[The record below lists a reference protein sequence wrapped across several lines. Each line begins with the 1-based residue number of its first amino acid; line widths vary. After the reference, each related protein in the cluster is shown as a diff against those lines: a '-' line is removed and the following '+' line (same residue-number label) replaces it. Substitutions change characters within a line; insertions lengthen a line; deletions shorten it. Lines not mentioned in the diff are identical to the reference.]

1 MRSNDLRRWPG
12 LAQYLQERKSMGLP
26 GLDTGLQEHGLPFRG
41 MKTGGKMQR
50 KRKLVKGTHFVANAW
65 GWRGWTALKIWS
77 LESKPPVRLSC
88 NQAIPGLWLALSTW
102 ALVSSHCRLRMADL
116 PYFLSVDPVPV
127 PCSLFLV
134 PGKTAYILTS
144 KALDLVFV
152 SEVYSFL
159 V

>member
-1 MRSNDLRRWPG
+1 MARTSTV
-12 LAQYLQERKSMGLP
+12 LAGEE
-26 GLDTGLQEHGLPFRG
+26 EHGLTWPRHRFARARASIPRDED
-41 MKTGGKMQR
+41 GGKMQR